1 MAQPPDDP
9 RITDLA
15 RFKKAREAET
25 RRKPANPPS
34 PGLLGAN
41 PRAGLILAV
50 IAAVFGAIWLWPL
63 IQRLF

>member
-1 MAQPPDDP
+1 MVKAPDDP

-15 RFKKAREAET
+15 RFKKARETQA
-25 RRKPANPPS
+25 RRKPAKAPS

-50 IAAVFGAIWLWPL
+50 IAVMFGAIWLWPL
-63 IQRLF
+63 IQRVL